1 MVIVNKILITL
12 FFMACLTTIRHAYY
26 FTQAYLTSTD
36 ELPVKYRVSNV
47 SLLFLC
53 ISIAFILSS
62 IITGI
67 TI

>member
-1 MVIVNKILITL
+1 MVIINKILITL
-12 FFMACLTTIRHAYY
+12 FLMACLTTLRHLYY
-26 FTQAYLTSTD
+26 FIQAYLTSTD
-36 ELPVKYRVSNV
+36 EVPVKYRVSSI

-67 TI
+67 TL